1 MRRGFLCA
9 AGSLAAAVGAG
20 QAAAADL
27 AGPPRQVT
35 PIVVVPAYVPAW
47 AGFYIGFHGGGGWDH
62 ASFDVPGGAST
73 FPAMSAGGGIFGG
86 HAGYNW
92 EYGPV
97 AGGIEVDFS
106 GADIKNT
113 AAFFAGFPSGFS
125 PGFSPGFL
133 AGASPAFL
141 AREIKTDELAS
152 ARGRLGYALLPNLLA
167 FGTAG
172 IARGHSLLTVTN
184 PATPASAATFM
195 NEFGWVAG
203 GGVEYRLFEHLLLR
217 AEYLHYDFGR
227 STAVNAL
234 DPIGL
239 PGGSVNI
246 RNQIDIIRGGI
257 SYKF

>member
-1 MRRGFLCA
+1 
-9 AGSLAAAVGAG
+9 
-20 QAAAADL
+20 
-27 AGPPRQVT
+27 
-35 PIVVVPAYVPAW
+35 
-47 AGFYIGFHGGGGWDH
+47 
-62 ASFDVPGGAST
+62 
-73 FPAMSAGGGIFGG
+73 MSAGGGIFGG

-106 GADIKNT
+106 GTDIKNT
-113 AAFFAGFPSGFS
+113 SAFFAGFPSGF
-125 PGFSPGFL
+125 L
-133 AGASPAFL
+133 AGVSPAFL

-195 NEFGWVAG
+195 NELGWVAG

-227 STAVNAL
+227 NTAVNAL
-234 DPIGL
+234 APIGL
-239 PGGSVNI
+239 PGGVNI